1 MKIIPYLK
9 FDQSLLASAA
19 ASFTQI
25 VFIHAEYYKVYFK
38 EKLSPIWLQ
47 IIKLYKICCCR
58 DKSHHN
64 TYLQLNLLVQL
75 FDRYI
80 TLNTISINIL
90 SVDTS
95 KKSLL

>member
-9 FDQSLLASAA
+9 FDQSLQASAA

-58 DKSHHN
+58 D
-64 TYLQLNLLVQL
+64 TFNLLVQL

>member
-38 EKLSPIWLQ
+38 EKFFPIWLQ

-58 DKSHHN
+58 D
-64 TYLQLNLLVQL
+64 TFFCMLGG
-75 FDRYI
+75 I
-80 TLNTISINIL
+80 
-90 SVDTS
+90 
-95 KKSLL
+95 

>member
-19 ASFTQI
+19 ASFAQI

-47 IIKLYKICCCR
+47 IIKLYKIC
-58 DKSHHN
+58 
-64 TYLQLNLLVQL
+64 
-75 FDRYI
+75 F
-80 TLNTISINIL
+80 
-90 SVDTS
+90 
-95 KKSLL
+95 

>member
-9 FDQSLLASAA
+9 FDQSLQASAA
-19 ASFTQI
+19 APFNQI

-58 DKSHHN
+58 N
-64 TYLQLNLLVQL
+64 TFQSECL
-75 FDRYI
+75 I
-80 TLNTISINIL
+80 
-90 SVDTS
+90 DT
-95 KKSLL
+95 

>member
-58 DKSHHN
+58 DTFQSE
-64 TYLQLNLLVQL
+64 
-75 FDRYI
+75 YI
-80 TLNTISINIL
+80 LAIEF
-90 SVDTS
+90 TS
-95 KKSLL
+95 TTV

>member
-9 FDQSLLASAA
+9 FDQSLPASAA
-19 ASFTQI
+19 ASITQI

-58 DKSHHN
+58 DN
-64 TYLQLNLLVQL
+64 TVLAIE
-75 FDRYI
+75 F
-80 TLNTISINIL
+80 
-90 SVDTS
+90 TS
-95 KKSLL
+95 TTV

>member
-9 FDQSLLASAA
+9 FDQSLQASAA
-19 ASFTQI
+19 ASFNQI

-38 EKLSPIWLQ
+38 EKLFPIWLQ

-58 DKSHHN
+58 DTRRFN
-64 TYLQLNLLVQL
+64 GLFIIQL

-80 TLNTISINIL
+80 TLNTISINTL

>member
-58 DKSHHN
+58 DTFQSE
-64 TYLQLNLLVQL
+64 NLLVQL

>member
-1 MKIIPYLK
+1 MKIISYLK

-47 IIKLYKICCCR
+47 IIKLLKYVVLNIKYYFHKYFESRYK
-58 DKSHHN
+58 
-64 TYLQLNLLVQL
+64 
-75 FDRYI
+75 
-80 TLNTISINIL
+80 
-90 SVDTS
+90 
-95 KKSLL
+95 